1 MLILFI
7 IGLTHWQHP
16 SFFAYFPTACTF
28 EGLLADLYSS
38 STCNPGFNVGLH
50 LTNDSALRTILILA
64 QWLSSPACTELE
76 AVMMDWAA
84 QLLGLSSAFLNSSG
98 IGGGVI
104 MVLLRL

>member
-1 MLILFI
+1 M
-7 IGLTHWQHP
+7 
-16 SFFAYFPTACTF
+16 
-28 EGLLADLYSS
+28 
-38 STCNPGFNVGLH
+38 
-50 LTNDSALRTILILA
+50 SAFHFTDDLRTILIMGA

-84 QLLGLSSAFLNSSG
+84 QMLGLSSAFLNSSG